1 MTHGARTLTY
11 GELSERVAALSGAYR
26 SLGIEPGERIV
37 CQLPTSP
44 EHLIAACAA
53 WACGAIHVGVHKDLT
68 GPELAAIAGR
78 VDARAVVFAPP
89 AGAPA
94 GLAGL
99 RALRADRPQTIAI
112 VHGHPPQDGEHALA
126 ELLGG
131 AIGAPATP
139 PQPRTPAAAAADLL
153 LLTSG
158 TTGRPRAVVETLP
171 ALWAKVEFFAG
182 ALRPGPD
189 DVHLMYLPVNHAF
202 GLKLSLMALASGG
215 RLVLLDSFSAAQAL
229 RLASDERVTI
239 LPATPT
245 HLTLLLREL
254 DPRSHRV
261 DSLRWVVAAAA
272 ALPPAAIEGV
282 YERFGAE
289 LLYVYGCS
297 EGFLTQTTDR
307 AEIRAG
313 SAGRQVFRAPRPAIA
328 PPDGSVAILDVE
340 HDVELARGDTG
351 EIAFGTSR
359 AVRYWGEPAPAG
371 AARWYRSGDL
381 GRLDENG
388 RLFVSGR
395 LKEVVNRGGLKVACG
410 EVEAALARHP
420 AVADCAVV
428 ATPDP
433 VLGEAICA
441 CIVVGDGGPP
451 TLAGVRARLAERLA
465 RHKLPD
471 ELCVLDALP
480 RSPLGK
486 LDRPALTALV
496 VDGDA
501 VRTRQRPAIEEPV
514 AAGGAQAQT
523 NHHPFARR
531 PGRADR
537 SADWGQ

>member
-1 MTHGARTLTY
+1 
-11 GELSERVAALSGAYR
+11 
-26 SLGIEPGERIV
+26 
-37 CQLPTSP
+37 
-44 EHLIAACAA
+44 
-53 WACGAIHVGVHKDLT
+53 
-68 GPELAAIAGR
+68 
-78 VDARAVVFAPP
+78 
-89 AGAPA
+89 
-94 GLAGL
+94 
-99 RALRADRPQTIAI
+99 
-112 VHGHPPQDGEHALA
+112 
-126 ELLGG
+126 
-131 AIGAPATP
+131 
-139 PQPRTPAAAAADLL
+139 
-153 LLTSG
+153 
-158 TTGRPRAVVETLP
+158 
-171 ALWAKVEFFAG
+171 
-182 ALRPGPD
+182 
-189 DVHLMYLPVNHAF
+189 MYLPVCHAF

-215 RLVLLDSFSAAQAL
+215 RLVLLDSFSPARAL
-229 RLASDERVTI
+229 RLVSDERVTI

-261 DSLRWVVAAAA
+261 DSLRWIVSAAA
-272 ALPPAAIEGV
+272 ALPPDAVEGA
-282 YERFGAE
+282 YERLGAE

-313 SAGRQVFRAPRPAIA
+313 SVGRQVFRGRAIA
-328 PPDGSVAILDVE
+328 PADGSVAILDVE
-340 HDVELARGDTG
+340 HDVELARGETG

-371 AARWYRSGDL
+371 EARWYRSGDL
-381 GRLDENG
+381 GRLDDNG

-410 EVEAALARHP
+410 EVEAELARHP

-428 ATPDP
+428 ATPDA

-441 CIVVGDGGPP
+441 CIVVGDGSPP

-496 VDGDA
+496 VDGDLPRA
-501 VRTRQRPAIEEPV
+501 RQRPAIAEPV
-514 AAGGAQAQT
+514 AAGDAQAQT
-523 NHHPFARR
+523 N
-531 PGRADR
+531 G
-537 SADWGQ
+537 